1 MPTTMRKL
9 RSTENSVTYAN
20 PNNIGDT
27 LKATTEVKQKN
38 VAGTALSNVSTT
50 FVRGMTNNVTVTG
63 NEVADV
69 CSIRVYIS
77 GSPLSAGFLASQFE
91 TVVAPAV
98 VASLAGG
105 CQKGFVPDN
114 LVITIA

>member
-1 MPTTMRKL
+1 MSTMRKL
-9 RSTENSVTYAN
+9 RSTETSVTYAN

-27 LKATTEVKQKN
+27 FKATTEIKQKN
-38 VAGTALSNVSTT
+38 VAGIALANVSTT
-50 FVRGMTNNVTVTG
+50 FVRGMTNNVTITG

-77 GSPLSAGFLASQFE
+77 GSPLSAEFLAKQFE
-91 TVVAPAV
+91 TIVAPAV
-98 VASLAGG
+98 VGSLASG